1 MLTLTES
8 ALAHIQSRSQPI
20 FLEMPIVIG
29 GDITI
34 RESPA
39 VRWGL
44 PDNLQNY
51 QVLKIQGVEVYV
63 PHDLPRIPLKITV
76 SRFFWLKW
84 LTIEGWALA

>member
-8 ALAHIQSRSQPI
+8 ALAHIESRRQSI

-39 VRWGL
+39 VRWGR
-44 PDNLQNY
+44 PADLQKY
-51 QVLKIQGVEVYV
+51 QLVIIQGIEVYV
-63 PHDLPRIPLKITV
+63 PHELPGIPLKITL
-76 SRFFWLKW
+76 SRFLWLKW
-84 LTIEGWALA
+84 LAVEGWSLA